1 MFFSSW
7 LTLKLNNSGKFHFK
21 VCIVSQYCLR
31 LGAFS
36 CPLRKSVHC
45 FCILHKSVNQSINQ
59 SINQAPLASKIH
71 LTLQVLDIP
80 TYTFLNVQHWLVI
93 HHWWTNGEHSSLFC
107 TLSSLIRS
115 LVWFVAIWQKSEKT
129 RPHERWSRAQVK
141 YEWLQQLVNKR
152 CEQKPD
158 GG

>member
-45 FCILHKSVNQSINQ
+45 FWILHKSVNQTINQ
-59 SINQAPLASKIH
+59 STKH
-71 LTLQVLDIP
+71 LWLQKFTWHWMCLEFPP
-80 TYTFLNVQHWLVI
+80 TPFTLNVQYWVVNQL
-93 HHWWTNGEHSSLFC
+93 WTFLSILR
-107 TLSSLIRS
+107 TLLTLHS
-115 LVWFVAIWQKSEKT
+115 LVRFVAIWQKSEKT
-129 RPHERWSRAQVK
+129 RPHERWSRARVK

>member
-45 FCILHKSVNQSINQ
+45 SCILYKSVNQSINE
-59 SINQAPLASKIH
+59 APLASKNH
-71 LTLQVLDIP
+71 LTLQVLGIP
-80 TYTFLNVQHWLVI
+80 TYTFHIKCPALGGDSPLVNQR
-93 HHWWTNGEHSSLFC
+93 WTFLSILH
-107 TLSSLIRS
+107 TLLTLRS
-115 LVWFVAIWQKSEKT
+115 LVRFVAIWQKSEKT
-129 RPHERWSRAQVK
+129 RPHERWSRARVK

>member
-59 SINQAPLASKIH
+59 STKQLWLKKVTWHCMCLAFP
-71 LTLQVLDIP
+71 P
-80 TYTFLNVQHWLVI
+80 TPFKLNVQHWVVNQQ
-93 HHWWTNGEHSSLFC
+93 WTFLSILH
-107 TLSSLIRS
+107 TLLTLHS
-115 LVWFVAIWQKSEKT
+115 LVRFVAIWQKSEKT
-129 RPHERWSRAQVK
+129 RPHERWSRARVK
-141 YEWLQQLVNKR
+141 YERLQQLVNKR